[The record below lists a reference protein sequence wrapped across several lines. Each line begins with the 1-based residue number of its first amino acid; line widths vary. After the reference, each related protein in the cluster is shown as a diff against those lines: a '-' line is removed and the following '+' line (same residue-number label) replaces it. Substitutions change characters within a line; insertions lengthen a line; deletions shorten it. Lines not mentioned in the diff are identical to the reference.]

1 MFKEI
6 KTSIVI
12 MLWLTLLCCGAY
24 PLAVTAIGGTLF
36 KAQAAGSMVG
46 QGSLLIAQ
54 PFAKP
59 EYFHPRPSAAGNGYD
74 ATSSGG
80 SNFGPLSATLTVQ
93 VQGRVAAY
101 RAENG
106 LAATDLVPADAVTA
120 SASGLDPHI
129 SPKNARLQVNR
140 VAKARNMEAAALQA
154 IVDKHTQGPQWGIFG
169 EPTVNVLELNLA
181 LGALP
186 APPAPAGKPKT

>member
-1 MFKEI
+1 MFQEI
-6 KTSIVI
+6 KTSIV
-12 MLWLTLLCCGAY
+12 MMCALLLLCCGAY

-36 KAQAAGSMVG
+36 HSQASGSMVA

-54 PFAKP
+54 PFAKA

-74 ATSSGG
+74 PTSSGG

-106 LAATDLVPADAVTA
+106 LLASDLVPADAVTA

-129 SPKNARLQVNR
+129 SPLNARLQVKR
-140 VAKARNMEAAALQA
+140 VAAARHMDPIALQA
-154 IVDKHTQGPQWGIFG
+154 IVDQHTEGPQWGLFG
-169 EPTVNVLELNLA
+169 EARINVLELNLA
-181 LGALP
+181 LGALAPDP
-186 APPAPAGKPKT
+186 AQAKPKS

>member
-1 MFKEI
+1 
-6 KTSIVI
+6 
-12 MLWLTLLCCGAY
+12 
-24 PLAVTAIGGTLF
+24 
-36 KAQAAGSMVG
+36 MVP

-80 SNFGPLSATLTVQ
+80 TNFGPLSATLTVQ

-106 LAATDLVPADAVTA
+106 MSATDLVPADAVTA

-154 IVDKHTQGPQWGIFG
+154 IVDKHTQGPQWGLFG
-169 EPTVNVLELNLA
+169 EPTVNVLATEPRARRFAPFECLRAGSRKPPMERRRPDPWPTA
-181 LGALP
+181 LTAS
-186 APPAPAGKPKT
+186 